1 MSHHHNHDGQES
13 ARRGPG
19 VLLLA
24 GVLILLLA
32 AVIVGFRLV
41 GHPGATEAEDA
52 ERGAVRLKNLAD
64 LRAADSNEVTTY
76 GWVDRAKGIVRVPV
90 TRAMELV
97 LPELNAQANGAAAP
111 QTQP

>member
-41 GHPGATEAEDA
+41 GQSGAMEAEDA
-52 ERGAVRLKNLAD
+52 ERAAVRLKNLAD
-64 LRAADSNEVTTY
+64 LRVADSNELTTY
-76 GWVDRAKGIVRVPV
+76 GWVDRAKGVVRVPV

-97 LPELNAQANGAAAP
+97 LPEINARSTGVPSP